1 MPYLMPR
8 PKIFSGQST
17 DYPHEGSEEYDKELI
32 NCNSLEQTVS
42 SNFLT
47 TLNSIPNKREFKM
60 AFLNIVTLP
69 GKIDEIRHIVC
80 NKNID
85 LIAFNETRL
94 DRSIP
99 DGLIYI
105 DGYKVVRKDRPRIL
119 GRVCIYLCNSIN
131 FKGG

>member
-1 MPYLMPR
+1 
-8 PKIFSGQST
+8 
-17 DYPHEGSEEYDKELI
+17 
-32 NCNSLEQTVS
+32 
-42 SNFLT
+42 
-47 TLNSIPNKREFKM
+47 M

-69 GKIDEIRHIVC
+69 GKINEIRHIVC

-105 DGYKVVRKDRPRIL
+105 DGYKVVRKDGSRNL